1 MTSWTA
7 GRFIIPA
14 VLRSSICARLD
25 YIWLSPRLAET
36 NATHVPEIIRNGQP
50 FRTVFPPGQEV
61 ERYPRTG
68 WDRPKA
74 SDHCPVVMTL
84 DLI

>member
-1 MTSWTA
+1 M
-7 GRFIIPA
+7 
-14 VLRSSICARLD
+14 
-25 YIWLSPRLAET
+25 
-36 NATHVPEIIRNGQP
+36 NAQRKPEIIRNGQP

-84 DLI
+84 DLR